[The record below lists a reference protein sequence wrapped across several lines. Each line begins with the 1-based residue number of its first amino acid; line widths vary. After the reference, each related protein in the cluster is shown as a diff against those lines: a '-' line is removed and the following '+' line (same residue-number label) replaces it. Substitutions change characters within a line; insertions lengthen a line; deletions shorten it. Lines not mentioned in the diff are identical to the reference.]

1 MTDLIGGIGKFTP
14 DGGQLQSLGF
24 VCQGDDVRL
33 RCVQDNGS
41 YDIAVGMT
49 GHFAATEIGGTTY
62 GANGRWRAKD
72 KLEIELRNAR
82 MAGGKRFVFQFA
94 GDKLTLTA
102 DSTIPEVGGL
112 ADPLPPTL
120 TFTLQE
126 GEVTTHTRMYWEVNG

>member
-1 MTDLIGGIGKFTP
+1 M
-14 DGGQLQSLGF
+14 
-24 VCQGDDVRL
+24 RL

-94 GDKLTLTA
+94 G
-102 DSTIPEVGGL
+102 GQ
-112 ADPLPPTL
+112 ADPSPQTPLSPRSAAWQTPCPPPSPSPSRRGRSPPT
-120 TFTLQE
+120 
-126 GEVTTHTRMYWEVNG
+126 HRMYWEVNG